1 MMNDS
6 DSYQPVSCAMHSELE
21 LAIMHGKYL
30 TVYYTA
36 ADNRGVESSE
46 QIIEIK
52 PRDVITR
59 GDNERGEFLVGA
71 DKSGKPVEIRLDNIN
86 RFLIL

>member
-1 MMNDS
+1 MTLS
-6 DSYQPVSCAMHSELE
+6 TPYQTVSCAMHSELE

-30 TVYYTA
+30 TVHYVKTNNKGIQS
-36 ADNRGVESSE
+36 DE
-46 QIIEIK
+46 QIKIK

-59 GDNERGEFLVGA
+59 GHEEKGEFLVGS
-71 DKSGKPVEIRLDNIN
+71 DDSGKSIEIRLDNIR